1 MVLRENDVEYLN
13 LEYLGNLDMRNPFS
27 TYMAAGLAHMY
38 GNNPPPCAK
47 LYTLKTNKE
56 PMLFFAQV
64 SLFKKPSIL

>member
-1 MVLRENDVEYLN
+1 MLTMIQMWLYINHDAYLQ
-13 LEYLGNLDMRNPFS
+13 YTM
-27 TYMAAGLAHMY
+27 
-38 GNNPPPCAK
+38 